1 MLTCSKVATSPASRY
16 IPSMTRGHH
25 LRRLGFVAF
34 HAVFLSLTVAP
45 AAGATL
51 TGTVSTSGAMPAP
64 IHDARVILFDA
75 GLSIFLET
83 RTDAQGGFR
92 IDAPAGTYRLGS
104 SKRGLTYVEVP
115 VMLSSAPAQQN
126 VSLGIETEL
135 GAWAMIGD
143 TSPEQFGGSNS
154 GSLLADGTLL
164 FCHDTRDPIRFNPVT
179 LAKTLAADSGDYQG
193 CSAIT
198 LLGTGELIFIGGQ
211 KSSDFRD
218 STARVKTFNTWTGAW
233 SLQPSLN
240 QERWYPALARLADG
254 GLLVCGG
261 GQRPNAQRTDSCERW
276 APATRLW
283 TLTSPMSQP
292 SEYSPM
298 TLMHTGEVLKTWFPP
313 ELYDPASGGWR
324 PTGTTVQQADRAAAF
339 PDHCDHSL
347 VIQRDGSAV
356 VVGIL
361 PAAASPAPV
370 MAEHYDACA
379 ETWSLGGSG
388 VVARSRPEAVPLP
401 DGRVFVAG
409 GRLEV
414 TAPGVFTNPEG
425 YVRLADIYDPSTR
438 SWRPVAAMRVA
449 REYHA
454 TSVLLPDGRVLVTA
468 GAGSVGSPSS
478 DMGIDAF
485 SPPYLFRG
493 PRPRI
498 VALSTTTLKNGETLT
513 IDVSSAPEA
522 TSVVLLGSQA
532 TTHYVDGAVPRR
544 LALAF
549 SQNGN
554 QVTARV
560 PTSPVAA
567 PQGHYILFVM
577 VDDVPSDGRLVR
589 IDPALSA
596 APPDQIGDALR
607 AVTADSDLVLEWRH
621 GPLNPSRYNVY
632 KATIAS
638 DLQLLPQ
645 SIGARAP
652 VAFVTNES
660 WTDTTPPPSPGQ
672 AFFYRVLG
680 RRCDGSADLP

>member
-1 MLTCSKVATSPASRY
+1 MMRVHPARQLRFVVLHVLLLSSVAA
-16 IPSMTRGHH
+16 PS
-25 LRRLGFVAF
+25 
-34 HAVFLSLTVAP
+34 
-45 AAGATL
+45 AGATL
-51 TGTVSTSGAMPAP
+51 TGTVSTTGAAPAP
-64 IHDARVILFDA
+64 IYDARVILFDA
-75 GLSIFLET
+75 GLTVFLET
-83 RTDAQGGFR
+83 RTDAQGRFG
-92 IDAPAGTYRLGS
+92 IDAPAGAYRLGA
-104 SKRGLTYVEVP
+104 SKRGLAYVESAVALESTP
-115 VMLSSAPAQQN
+115 VQQN
-126 VSLGIETEL
+126 VSLGQETEP

-143 TSPEQFGGSNS
+143 TFPEEFGASNS

-164 FCHDTRDPIRFNPVT
+164 FCHNTRDPIRFDPVT
-179 LAKTLAADSGDYQG
+179 STKTMAADSGDFQG

-218 STARVKTFNTWTGAW
+218 STARVKTFDTWTGAW

-283 TLTSPMSQP
+283 SLTSPMSQP

-313 ELYDPASGGWR
+313 ELYDPVSGGWR
-324 PTGTTVQQADRAAAF
+324 PTGVTVQQADRAAAF

-347 VIQRDGSAV
+347 VIQRNGSAV
-356 VVGIL
+356 AIGIL
-361 PAAASPAPV
+361 PAAGSPAPV

-379 ETWSLGGSG
+379 ETWSLGGAG
-388 VVARSRPEAVPLP
+388 TMARSRPEVVPLP

-414 TAPGVFTNPEG
+414 AAPGVFTNPEG
-425 YVRLADIYDPSTR
+425 YVRLADIYDPSSG
-438 SWRPVAAMRVA
+438 SWRPLAEMRVA

-468 GAGSVGSPSS
+468 GAGGVGSPSS

-493 PRPRI
+493 PRPGI
-498 VALSTTTLKNGETLT
+498 VALSTTTPKNGESFT
-513 IDVSSAPEA
+513 IDVSLAPVV
-522 TSVVLLGSQA
+522 TSVVLVGSQA

-544 LALAF
+544 LALGF
-549 SQNGN
+549 SQSAN
-554 QVTARV
+554 QLTVRV
-560 PTSPVAA
+560 PASAVAA
-567 PQGHYILFVM
+567 PQGYYILFVM
-577 VDDVPSDGRLVR
+577 VDDVPSEGRLVR
-589 IDPALSA
+589 IDPAPSP
-596 APPDQIGDALR
+596 APPDRIGDALTVV
-607 AVTADSDLVLEWRH
+607 AADNDLVLDWRR
-621 GPLNPSRYNVY
+621 GPLNPSRYNLY
-632 KATIAS
+632 KATMAS

-645 SIGARAP
+645 SIGARVPA
-652 VAFVTNES
+652 AFVTDET
-660 WTDTTPPPSPGQ
+660 WTDGAPPPAPGQ
-672 AFFYRVLG
+672 VFFYRVLG